1 MVWPGVAMAV
11 MAIGPRRR
19 TSPSLITRS
28 TLARQG
34 HNDVIL
40 RILAAHLAGLKP
52 RNRLCTRDQGRA
64 GRRLDRRNAADM
76 VDMLMTGEQE
86 LDVLGSKPSVRILA
100 RTTRGFG
107 GRSVDQ
113 NMAFV
118 RRDQDHAD
126 PQVPT

>member
-1 MVWPGVAMAV
+1 MAGRGDGGDGDWAKAKDFAV
-11 MAIGPRRR
+11 LDHAIDLGPVK
-19 TSPSLITRS
+19 
-28 TLARQG
+28 G

-86 LDVLGSKPSVRILA
+86 LDVLGVKAKRPDIGEDR
-100 RTTRGFG
+100 RRGFG